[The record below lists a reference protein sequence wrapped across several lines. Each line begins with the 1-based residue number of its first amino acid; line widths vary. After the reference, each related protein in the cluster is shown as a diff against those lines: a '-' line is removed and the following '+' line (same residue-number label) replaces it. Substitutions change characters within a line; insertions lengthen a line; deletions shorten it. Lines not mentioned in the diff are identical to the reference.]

1 MQRALRHRAAAG
13 MVGPRGGSPGGSERA
28 RKAPRRRWRC
38 ASDLAA
44 RGGLDAGDAV
54 LRVRDALVV
63 HAKEELAERVLD
75 ALDVAERE
83 VALVELSVG
92 DALVDDA
99 VDHRADRFRI
109 LLGQRANGSFRAVGE
124 HDDPG
129 LLAVRTRTGIAE
141 RALVGRLAALLR
153 DLEEVLHDA
162 RSVVARDH
170 LADPRRKPV
179 AVGESEPILDVRGD
193 DASGHERIELVVRVL
208 SGLVLDERG

>member
-1 MQRALRHRAAAG
+1 MHPALRHRAADG
-13 MVGPRGGSPGGSERA
+13 TVVPRGGSPGGSERA

-38 ASDLAA
+38 ASGLVA

-54 LRVRDALVV
+54 LWVRDALVV
-63 HAKEELAERVLD
+63 DAEEELAERVLD
-75 ALDVAERE
+75 ALDIAERE

-109 LLGQRANGSFRAVGE
+109 LLGQRTDGRFRAVGK

-141 RALVGRLAALLR
+141 GALVGRLAALLC
-153 DLEEVLHDA
+153 DLEEVLHNA

-179 AVGESEPILDVRGD
+179 AIGES
-193 DASGHERIELVVRVL
+193 
-208 SGLVLDERG
+208 